1 MSGTEAV
8 GFRAV
13 SVPLTCCYKFTEVLV
28 VVLNLQI
35 RLVAYMRVCH
45 MSSKLA
51 VTVRKL
57 ERARLRVVT
66 ALSAC

>member
-1 MSGTEAV
+1 MSGTETV

-28 VVLNLQI
+28 VVLNLQV

-45 MSSKLA
+45 RSWKMA
-51 VTVRKL
+51 ATVRKL
-57 ERARLRVVT
+57 ERGGLRVFTV
-66 ALSAC
+66 LSAC